1 MLQEQKTQ
9 LINKTTQKAQKQ
21 GAVELEQKAREL
33 KELQAVLQERG
44 QKRLQAQVAQVEFLK
59 NSVNW
64 MIPSGNSNSL

>member
-21 GAVELEQKAREL
+21 SAVELEQKAREL
-33 KELQAVLQERG
+33 KEPQAVLQERD

>member
-21 GAVELEQKAREL
+21 SAIELEQKAREL
-33 KELQAVLQERG
+33 KELQAVLQERD

-59 NSVNW
+59 NIVNW